1 MISITKLEIL
11 DSKSIRFS
19 FSDGVKKTI
28 DFTPFI
34 KEDKLSSLL
43 SDPSFF
49 RQVKLYEN
57 GRGIFWPNEFDFCP
71 DFLRQYDPQKNRT
84 LANS

>member
-1 MISITKLEIL
+1 MIRITKLEVL
-11 DSKSIRFS
+11 DQKTIRFF

>member
-1 MISITKLEIL
+1 MIRITKLEVL
-11 DSKSIRFS
+11 DQKTIRFF

-84 LANS
+84 SANS